1 MIGMRHIKH
10 FFGGQS
16 VGVTEGHLWSS
27 TRKSIGR
34 SLKPTYIRTLHHK
47 ILQCA
52 RELAELLRQHGQGG
66 TKPVDVAP
74 LFHAVALDIV
84 CESVFFERAGALAA
98 MREGCPDPVVEAF
111 RFAEDEM
118 VRRTSR

>member
-52 RELAELLRQHGQGG
+52 RELAELLRQQLNFG
-66 TKPVDVAP
+66 ARP
-74 LFHAVALDIV
+74 L
-84 CESVFFERAGALAA
+84 R
-98 MREGCPDPVVEAF
+98 
-111 RFAEDEM
+111 
-118 VRRTSR
+118 